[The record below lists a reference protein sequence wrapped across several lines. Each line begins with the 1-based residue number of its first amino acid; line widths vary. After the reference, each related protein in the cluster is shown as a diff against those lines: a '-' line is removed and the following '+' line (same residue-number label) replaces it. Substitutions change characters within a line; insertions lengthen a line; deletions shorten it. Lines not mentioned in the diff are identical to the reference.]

1 MKKTFHL
8 ILLFQTSLFSQINI
22 SENEL
27 FSDYF
32 GNEEYDLVYKKTDE
46 ILEKGNHREKITAN
60 LIKANYILYKD
71 DTKKAFQ
78 YIEKAKTLLDIKKDP
93 INLYVY
99 YYNEALY
106 YMYERKSF
114 ERLNSI
120 VKAVKIKKEYNI
132 IDSFFLI
139 EYNLIDYYLGTE
151 NYPKV
156 LSISNSVI
164 NQLKNNKIKY
174 SSIKSA
180 MFRFN
185 AIASRNI
192 EKYDVAKEYLDSAM
206 FYAKY
211 YNDSTQIAR
220 VTKYQADLFL
230 DIKQYDQAFKT
241 TLKAEKLFKKHDTK
255 NINVIYSLLGY
266 IYFEKKQYDEAK
278 KYLKKALDDDILYLS
293 DYIKTSQYYRT
304 ILEKENKIEQAYLTM
319 IKEDSIRNAISGQSV
334 DSKILN
340 LELDYKEFQNKAI
353 LQKNKERIWW
363 FIYILAFSLISIG
376 LLSFSLYQRSIN
388 IKKLKNHQKKIEK
401 ANKKLKKVNFKLN
414 KFGKIVSHD
423 LKAPIH
429 SIGSLATFIEEDE
442 PQLSENSKKY
452 LNLIHESVMTTENL
466 ILNMLTFA
474 QSENNIIEKKHVTFD
489 EIIEQIKINLFYDI
503 NRSKANIVVHNK
515 PEFIY
520 GKKIL
525 LTQFFQN
532 FIQNSIKYRDEN
544 RPLIINIDY
553 HAFEKKITLQ
563 DNGIGIHSDD
573 LNKLFRAYNQQSFE
587 SIDRG
592 IGLGL
597 YIIKN
602 IAELHDITI
611 KIDSNI
617 NEGTLI
623 SLFFNENYI
632 E

>member
-1 MKKTFHL
+1 MKKIFYL
-8 ILLFQTSLFSQINI
+8 ILLFQIPLFSQINI

-27 FSDYF
+27 FNDYF
-32 GNEEYDLVYKKTDE
+32 GNEEYYLVYKKTDE
-46 ILEKGNHREKITAN
+46 ILKKGNHQDRITAN
-60 LIKANYILYKD
+60 LIKANYILYKH
-71 DTKKAFQ
+71 DTKKALQ
-78 YIEKAKTLLDIKKDP
+78 YIEKAKALLDLKKDP

-99 YYNEALY
+99 YYNKALY
-106 YMYERKSF
+106 YMYEKKSF
-114 ERLNSI
+114 ERLNSV

-139 EYNLIDYYLGTE
+139 EYDLIDYYLATE
-151 NYPKV
+151 NYHKA

-164 NQLKNNKIKY
+164 DQLKNDRIKY

-230 DIKQYDQAFKT
+230 DLKQYDKAYKKA
-241 TLKAEKLFKKHDTK
+241 LKAEKLFKKHDTK
-255 NINVIYSLLGY
+255 NISAIYSLFGF
-266 IYFEKKQYDEAK
+266 IYFEQKQYDKAK
-278 KYLKKALDDDILYLS
+278 VYLKMALDNDIRYLS
-293 DYIKTSQYYRT
+293 QYIKTSKHYRT
-304 ILEKENKIEQAYLTM
+304 ILEKEKKIEEAYLTI
-319 IKEDSIRNAISGQSV
+319 IKEDSIKNAISG
-334 DSKILN
+334 ILN

-353 LQKNKERIWW
+353 LEKNKKRIWW
-363 FIYILAFSLISIG
+363 FINMLIISLIGIG
-376 LLSFSLYQRSIN
+376 LLSFLLYQRSIN
-388 IKKLKNHQKKIEK
+388 IKELKNHQKKIEN

-423 LKAPIH
+423 LKAPIR

-442 PQLSENSKKY
+442 PQLSENSKKH
-452 LNLIHESVMTTENL
+452 LNLIHESVMATENL

-474 QSENNIIEKKHVTFD
+474 QSENNIFEKKHVTFD
-489 EIIEQIKINLFYDI
+489 EILKQVKINLFYDI
-503 NRSKANIVVHNK
+503 NRSKANIIVHNK

-525 LTQFFQN
+525 LIQLFQN

-544 RPLIINIDY
+544 RSLIIDIDY
-553 HAFEKKITLQ
+553 HPLEKKITLQ

-573 LNKLFRAYNQQSFE
+573 LNKLFKASFE

-597 YIIKN
+597 YITKT
-602 IAELHDITI
+602 IAELHNITI
-611 KIDSNI
+611 KMDSSI

-623 SLFFNENYI
+623 NLLFKENYI
-632 E
+632 K